1 MSGPRAV
8 NSNGKILEVASFVPF
23 CYTEKVK
30 EGDGMKTISI
40 GKQNFA
46 SLREQDYF
54 YIDKTG
60 FIKEWW
66 ESGDEITLIT
76 RPRRFGKTLNM
87 TMLECFFSNA
97 YAGRGELFEGLSI
110 WREEK
115 YRRLQGTCPVVFLS
129 FADVKANTCSGVI
142 FQMKNKITALY
153 NQYDFLLDS
162 DCLNPMEKAQFAGIS
177 WQMDDETAATAL
189 QTLMGYLSRYYGKK
203 IIVLLDEYDTPM
215 QEAYLGGYWT
225 ELTSFFRILFNATL
239 KTNPYLERG
248 LMTGITR
255 VSKESVFSDL
265 NNLKVVTT
273 TSESYAMA
281 FGFTEEE
288 VYGALDEAGLSGE
301 KEEVR
306 FWYDGFTF
314 GSCQDIYNPWS
325 ITNFLKEKEYS
336 PYWADTSSNGLVDR
350 LIRQGDVG
358 VKQTMEELLAGKA
371 VCTQL
376 DEQIVF
382 DQLDGSVKALWSM
395 LLASGY
401 LKVAGY
407 TKNLRTRQ
415 KVYELKL
422 TNFEVELMFEKM
434 IAAWFDGQNTRYQ
447 DFVKALLK
455 GNLEEMNYY
464 MNKVALATF
473 STFDSG
479 NQPSEQAEPERFYH
493 GFVLGLL
500 VERRDDYLVT
510 SNRESGLGRYDVVMK
525 PLRRELPAIVMEF
538 KVRNPD
544 KEASLLD
551 TVAAAHRQMQEKNYD
566 AGLLAEGIARERI
579 FHYGFAFQGKQVL
592 IG

>member
-1 MSGPRAV
+1 MSPFA
-8 NSNGKILEVASFVPF
+8 ILK
-23 CYTEKVK
+23 KVK

-129 FADVKANTCSGVI
+129 LADVKANTCSGVI

>member
-1 MSGPRAV
+1 MSPFA
-8 NSNGKILEVASFVPF
+8 ILK
-23 CYTEKVK
+23 KVK

-579 FHYGFAFQGKQVL
+579 FHYGFAFQGKRVL

>member
-1 MSGPRAV
+1 MSPFA
-8 NSNGKILEVASFVPF
+8 ILK
-23 CYTEKVK
+23 KVK

-376 DEQIVF
+376 DEQSVF

-415 KVYELKL
+415 KVYEFKL

>member
-1 MSGPRAV
+1 
-8 NSNGKILEVASFVPF
+8 
-23 CYTEKVK
+23 
-30 EGDGMKTISI
+30 MK
-40 GKQNFA
+40 Q
-46 SLREQDYF
+46 
-54 YIDKTG
+54 
-60 FIKEWW
+60 
-66 ESGDEITLIT
+66 
-76 RPRRFGKTLNM
+76 
-87 TMLECFFSNA
+87 
-97 YAGRGELFEGLSI
+97 GL
-110 WREEK
+110 
-115 YRRLQGTCPVVFLS
+115 
-129 FADVKANTCSGVI
+129 
-142 FQMKNKITALY
+142 
-153 NQYDFLLDS
+153 
-162 DCLNPMEKAQFAGIS
+162 
-177 WQMDDETAATAL
+177 
-189 QTLMGYLSRYYGKK
+189 
-203 IIVLLDEYDTPM
+203 
-215 QEAYLGGYWT
+215 
-225 ELTSFFRILFNATL
+225 
-239 KTNPYLERG
+239 
-248 LMTGITR
+248 
-255 VSKESVFSDL
+255 
-265 NNLKVVTT
+265 
-273 TSESYAMA
+273 
-281 FGFTEEE
+281 
-288 VYGALDEAGLSGE
+288 
-301 KEEVR
+301 
-306 FWYDGFTF
+306 
-314 GSCQDIYNPWS
+314 
-325 ITNFLKEKEYS
+325 
-336 PYWADTSSNGLVDR
+336 
-350 LIRQGDVG
+350 
-358 VKQTMEELLAGKA
+358 KQTMEELLAGKA

>member
-1 MSGPRAV
+1 MSPFA
-8 NSNGKILEVASFVPF
+8 ILK
-23 CYTEKVK
+23 KVK

>member
-1 MSGPRAV
+1 
-8 NSNGKILEVASFVPF
+8 
-23 CYTEKVK
+23 
-30 EGDGMKTISI
+30 MKTISI

>member
-1 MSGPRAV
+1 MSPFA
-8 NSNGKILEVASFVPF
+8 ILK
-23 CYTEKVK
+23 KVK

-336 PYWADTSSNGLVDR
+336 LYWADTSSNGLVDR